1 MEHTSIP
8 LAVFCA
14 VQTCAYRKSMAENAI
29 LWRAIREDISTVLAE
44 RLGNGREKKKVV
56 FQKMISIKLQ
66 LIVRGKKY

>member
-1 MEHTSIP
+1 
-8 LAVFCA
+8 
-14 VQTCAYRKSMAENAI
+14 MAENAI
-29 LWRAIREDISTVLAE
+29 LLRAIREDISTVLAE